1 MSEHDVANVLVR
13 RPRAPVHPN
22 RTMLRGRL
30 DATLASD
37 TQGLDRCTRAVVATK
52 GADVADLVAI
62 GYPDESTAIAAEEEA
77 QRLADDLVLQPDAIA
92 AIVRT
97 KDGKFKVTTN
107 HHIVGTGATYGM
119 LWGLL
124 FGVLFFVPVFG
135 MAVGAGLGALMGKL
149 EKAGIDK
156 DFQKQVRDLLQPG
169 TSALFLVVEKGPP
182 DKAVEALSKYGGT
195 VLKSSLSPEAEQ
207 QLQQELHGSV
217 KQPVNA

>member
-1 MSEHDVANVLVR
+1 
-13 RPRAPVHPN
+13 
-22 RTMLRGRL
+22 MLRRSRRGSVPVSAQPRERSHV
-30 DATLASD
+30 SD
-37 TQGLDRCTRAVVATK
+37 LI
-52 GADVADLVAI
+52 AI
-62 GYPDESTAIAAEEEA
+62 GYPDETTALQAEEEA
-77 QRLADDLVLQPDAIA
+77 QRLAEELIIQPDAIA

-149 EKAGIDK
+149 EKSGIDK
-156 DFQKQVRDLLQPG
+156 DFQQQVRNMLKPG
-169 TSALFLVVEKGPP
+169 TSALFLVVEKVTP

-195 VLKSSLSPEAEQ
+195 VLKSSLTREAEAE
-207 QLQQELHGSV
+207 LQDALHGSAAQ
-217 KQPVNA
+217 QPVTA